1 VLSLAAMALEAVA
14 VVLEALLVRLWGMEL
29 LAQRVSALVALA

>member
-1 VLSLAAMALEAVA
+1 MAQVA
-14 VVLEALLVRLWGMEL
+14 VPVALEALLVRLWGMDL